1 MKIGVILDQID
12 LGSIALPEFQR
23 GYVWNR
29 DQVRGLMQSL
39 YRGHPVGSLLVWVT
53 PTHVANVR
61 GDQGLPAGF
70 VKLLLDG
77 QQRITSL
84 YGLVRGKAP
93 AFFEGNAR
101 AFTDLRFHL
110 GDEVFSFYQP
120 LKMRDD
126 PLWIDVTELLQ
137 QGAGVAVQRFVAEP
151 EYRDR
156 IGGFLNRLNRIDG
169 IKEIDLH
176 IEEVTGGDKTI
187 DVVVD
192 IFNRVNSG
200 GTKLSKGDLALAKVC
215 AGWPEARARLN
226 GELKRW
232 ANTGYYFKLELL
244 LRSITTTLTG
254 EAMFSALA
262 GVESS
267 AFRKGL
273 ATTSGHVDRLLNL
286 IGSRLGLDHDRVL
299 GGRYALPLMARYL
312 ELRGGAIA
320 DPGERDK
327 LLYWYVHSFLWGR
340 FSVSTE
346 TVLNQDLAFIEN
358 IEDGLDRLI
367 EKLRQKRGDLRIH
380 PDDFLGQ
387 NRGARFYPL
396 LYMLTRVW
404 QALDWETGIELRGH
418 LLGNLSSLELHHIF
432 PKALLYK
439 EGYKSA
445 KVNALANF
453 TFLTKETNL
462 KVSDKDPAAYLA
474 AYAEK
479 DPALLS
485 SHWIPL
491 DPELWRLD
499 RYEDFL
505 AARRE
510 LLAAAANDFLETLRR
525 GEVPE
530 EKGEVRVVER
540 DPVLVPG
547 GIGTDE
553 EEDLLIEVHQWVVRQ
568 GLPEGEFLFELAEPE
583 SGEPYGVLD
592 LAWPDGLQEGLST
605 PVALLLNEP
614 EETENAANRAGYRF
628 FTDAGEFQA
637 YVERAI
643 LVVEEP
649 V

>member
-29 DQVRGLMQSL
+29 DQVRGLVQSL

-53 PTHVANVR
+53 PTQGANAR
-61 GDQGLPAGF
+61 GGQNLTPGF

-93 AFFEGNAR
+93 AFFEGNER

-110 GDEVFSFYQP
+110 GDEAFSFYQP

-137 QGAGVAVQRFVAEP
+137 RGAGVVVQRFVTDP
-151 EYRDR
+151 EYSDR
-156 IGGFLNRLNRIDG
+156 IGDFLTRLNRIDG
-169 IKEIDLH
+169 IKETELH
-176 IEEVTGGDKTI
+176 IEEVTGEDKTI

-215 AGWPEARARLN
+215 AEWPEARQQLN
-226 GELKRW
+226 RELGRW
-232 ANTGYYFKLELL
+232 ADAGYYFRLELL

-254 EAMFSALA
+254 EAMFSALD

-267 AFRKGL
+267 DFQSGMK
-273 ATTSGHVDRLLNL
+273 TTVQHVDRLLNL

-299 GGRYALPLMARYL
+299 GGRYALPLMSRYL
-312 ELRGGAIA
+312 GQRGGLVSNSK
-320 DPGERDK
+320 ERDK
-327 LLYWYVHSFLWGR
+327 LLFWYVNSFLWGR
-340 FSVSTE
+340 YAGSTE
-346 TVLNQDLAFIEN
+346 SILNQDLGV
-358 IEDGLDRLI
+358 IEDVEGGLDRLI
-367 EKLRQKRGDLRIH
+367 ENLRRDRGDLRLQQT
-380 PDDFLGQ
+380 DFLGWS
-387 NRGARFYPL
+387 RGARFYPL

-404 QALDWETGIELRGH
+404 RALDWETGVELKGH

-439 EGYKSA
+439 KEYGVA
-445 KVNALANF
+445 EVNALANF

-462 KVSDKDPAAYLA
+462 RVSDKDPVLYLSE
-474 AYAEK
+474 YAEK

-491 DPELWRLD
+491 EPELWQLD

-510 LLAAAANDFLETLRR
+510 LLASAANEFLETLRR

-530 EKGEVRVVER
+530 EEVEIRVVER
-540 DPVLVPG
+540 KPASVPS
-547 GIGTDE
+547 GIGE
-553 EEDLLIEVHQWVVRQ
+553 EAEEDLLIEVNQWVIDQ
-568 GLPEGEFLFELAEPE
+568 GLPEGEFLFELVDIG
-583 SGEPYGVLD
+583 SGKPYGVLD
-592 LAWPDGLQEGLST
+592 LAWPNGLQEGLSI
-605 PVALLLNEP
+605 PVALLLDEP
-614 EETENAANRAGYRF
+614 EETEAMANKAGFRYF
-628 FTDAGEFQA
+628 LDLDSFKN
-637 YVERAI
+637 YVNREV
-643 LVVEEP
+643 LVVDEA